1 MMIVMH
7 LDAPARRITTW
18 LAILGYTLVASGLP
32 LPRGSVGAPVPR
44 DTASA
49 RRLAAKDRS
58 QPFPCMDK
66 PCGCD
71 TADRCFTSCCCHTP
85 AETLAWA
92 RAHGVEPALLVAL
105 ERRVPGDAPASV
117 QASAKTAPTNK
128 PTPKKSSC
136 CAAVAPRVE
145 SSCCST
151 APTTAGSEIPSWRE
165 ICSDRQPLAAA
176 PRATADGSVCTESV
190 STEQEFPADGEP
202 APQSRSMTL
211 RAMLACGGIVAEWFA
226 AGAALPPPRVDVS
239 RATVILDVCMPADEA
254 GECLRASPAAP
265 PPRAA

>member
-1 MMIVMH
+1 MMDVMH

-32 LPRGSVGAPVPR
+32 LPLGSVGAPVPR

-105 ERRVPGDAPASV
+105 ERRVTGAAPASV
-117 QASAKTAPTNK
+117 QAAAKATPTNK

-136 CAAVAPRVE
+136 CAAAPRVE

-151 APTTAGSEIPSWRE
+151 APTTPGSEIPSWPE
-165 ICSDRQPLAAA
+165 ICSDRQSLAAA

-190 STEQEFPADGEP
+190 STEQEVPADGEP
-202 APQSRSMTL
+202 APRSRTVTL

-226 AGAALPPPRVDVS
+226 AGAALPPPRVDIS
-239 RATVILDVCMPADEA
+239 RATVIFDVCMPADEA